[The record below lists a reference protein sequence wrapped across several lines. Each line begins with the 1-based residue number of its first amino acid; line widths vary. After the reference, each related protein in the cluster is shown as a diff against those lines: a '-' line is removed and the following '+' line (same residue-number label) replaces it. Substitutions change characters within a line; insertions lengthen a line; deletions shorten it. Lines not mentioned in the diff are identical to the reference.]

1 MELFK
6 VPPFFNNPHRLNINK
21 MKLIISLIKQLYH
34 MIVCDESEQCY
45 CMRVHGYR
53 KCKNEVLEL
62 NSTLPQIKT

>member
-1 MELFK
+1 
-6 VPPFFNNPHRLNINK
+6 
-21 MKLIISLIKQLYH
+21 